1 MFWLCALSELSWR
14 ILYFHTVFKILSN
27 VYEYESF
34 KKVECIDIIII
45 IIIIMIIN
53 IIIIVIVIS
62 LSLSLSFIFASHN
75 TGEERAR
82 TKQ

>member
-1 MFWLCALSELSWR
+1 MCTFGA
-14 ILYFHTVFKILSN
+14 ILKNIIIFIPFLKLLSN
-27 VYEYESF
+27 VFEYESF
-34 KKVECIDIIII
+34 KKVECINII

>member
-45 IIIIMIIN
+45 IIMIIN

>member
-1 MFWLCALSELSWR
+1 MCTFGA
-14 ILYFHTVFKILSN
+14 ILKNIIIFIPFLKLLSN

-34 KKVECIDIIII
+34 RKVECIDIII
-45 IIIIMIIN
+45 IIN

-62 LSLSLSFIFASHN
+62 LSLSLSFIFESHN
-75 TGEERAR
+75 TGEERAK

>member
-27 VYEYESF
+27 IYEYESF
-34 KKVECIDIIII
+34 KKVECID

>member
-1 MFWLCALSELSWR
+1 MCTFEA
-14 ILYFHTVFKILSN
+14 ILKNIIIFIPFLKLLSN

-34 KKVECIDIIII
+34 RKVECIDIIII
-45 IIIIMIIN
+45 IIIN

-62 LSLSLSFIFASHN
+62 LSLSLSFIFESHN
-75 TGEERAR
+75 TGEERAK

>member
-1 MFWLCALSELSWR
+1 MPFLKL
-14 ILYFHTVFKILSN
+14 LSN

-34 KKVECIDIIII
+34 RKVECIDI
-45 IIIIMIIN
+45 IIN

-62 LSLSLSFIFASHN
+62 LSLSFSFVFASHN

-82 TKQ
+82 TKK